1 MIEKYKKLQNGS
13 DIRGI
18 AIEGIEGEHPNL
30 TAREANCI
38 GQSFVLWLSKRLGKD
53 PGELVL
59 ATGRDPRI
67 SGPDLAFAINQ
78 GLTLQGGKVFDFG
91 LASTPAMFMATQFS
105 QFDCDGT
112 VMITAS
118 HLPFNRNGFK
128 FFTKDGGLDKKDITA
143 ILEGAAAIEAAGA
156 TATEASGATAI
167 GAGADAAGA
176 RGADGSSIET
186 ADIITPY
193 SEHLKKLIIE
203 GAGSE
208 RPLEGMKIVIDA
220 GNGSG
225 GFYATR
231 VLEPL
236 GADVSESQFLDPDG
250 TFPNHAP
257 NPENREAMKSIS
269 DKVLSADAD
278 MGIIFD
284 TDVDRSAAVDSHGSE
299 IARNGIVAM
308 AAALVAPD
316 HPGTTVVT
324 DSITSRQLTE
334 YLEKDLGLK
343 HFRYRRGYRNVIN
356 KSIELNEQGID
367 SQLAIE
373 TSGHAALKENYFLDD
388 GAYLATKIVIKAAN
402 LFKEGK
408 PIDSVIAGLADPADD
423 EEVRIPINC
432 EDFGPYGDKVLADLE
447 AFVVENDTADGRA
460 GAALSLE
467 QPNYEG
473 VRINFPDGWCLLRK
487 SLHDPILPLNIA
499 SDKKG
504 GNLLIKKVLGDFLA
518 PYDKL
523 GLEKMKV
530 SDRHFVTCGQM
541 KVLEKRADAD
551 GLSYYQMMENAGTRA
566 SEIIM
571 ESSKPCRTFIF
582 CGKGNNGGD
591 GFVVARK
598 LQEAGYDV
606 TVILADG
613 EPKTADAITN
623 YGLIKDESKI
633 VDIESAGSDV
643 NGVSALL
650 PGAPEI
656 LVDAMYGTGFRGQLK
671 DGGLKA
677 AKYINDAKAKGAKVF
692 ALDIPSGLGGD
703 LTDEEGVDENT
714 VQADCTITFHAC
726 KPVHIQAFAEKYCG
740 ETAVADIGIDEGK
753 LLDGSFQ
760 R

>member
-13 DIRGI
+13 DIRGV

-30 TAREANCI
+30 TAPEAACI
-38 GQSFVLWLSKRLGKD
+38 GQSFVLWLADRLGKD
-53 PGELVL
+53 PADLKL

-67 SGPDLAFAINQ
+67 TGADLAAAISKGFTAQ
-78 GLTLQGGKVFDFG
+78 GCEVLDFG
-91 LASTPAMFMATQFS
+91 LASTPAMFMATIFPE
-105 QFDCDGT
+105 FKCDGT

-176 RGADGSSIET
+176 KGTEGATVGA
-186 ADIITPY
+186 ADIMTPY

-269 DKVLSADAD
+269 DKVLSVGAD

-284 TDVDRSAAVDSHGSE
+284 TDVDRSAAVDSNGRE

-308 AAALVAPD
+308 AAALVAQD

-334 YLEKDLGLK
+334 FLEKDLGLK

-432 EDFGPYGDKVLADLE
+432 EEFGPYGDKVLADLE
-447 AFVVENDTADGRA
+447 AFVLENDTADGRA
-460 GAALSLE
+460 GVALSLE

-571 ESSKPCRTFIF
+571 EAGKPCRAFIF

-613 EPKTADAITN
+613 EPKTADAVTN
-623 YGLIKDESKI
+623 YGLIRDKSKV
-633 VDIESAGSDV
+633 VDISSAQPEAGGDA
-643 NGVSALL
+643 ALL
-650 PGAPEI
+650 AGAPDI
-656 LVDAMYGTGFRGQLK
+656 IVDAMYGTGFRGQLK

-677 AKYINDAKAKGAKVF
+677 AKYINEAKAKGAKVF

-714 VQADCTITFHAC
+714 VQADRTITFHAC

-740 ETAVADIGIDEGK
+740 ETMVADIGIDEER
-753 LLDGSFQ
+753 LLKG
-760 R
+760 

>member
-1 MIEKYKKLQNGS
+1 MIERYLKLQNGS
-13 DIRGI
+13 DIRGV
-18 AIEGIEGEHPNL
+18 AIEGIEGENPNL
-30 TAREANCI
+30 TAREAECI
-38 GQSFVLWLSKRLGKD
+38 GQSFAHWLAARQGKE
-53 PGELVL
+53 PGELKL

-67 SGPDLAFAINQ
+67 TGEALAKAISK
-78 GLTLQGGKVFDFG
+78 GFTACGCKVLNFG
-91 LASTPAMFMATQFS
+91 LASTPAMFMATIFPQFE
-105 QFDCDGT
+105 CDGT

-128 FFTKDGGLDKKDITA
+128 FFTPDGGLDKGDIKE
-143 ILEGAAAIEAAGA
+143 ILEGAAKIDEAGGNSTAEANGLIEP
-156 TATEASGATAI
+156 
-167 GAGADAAGA
+167 
-176 RGADGSSIET
+176 
-186 ADIITPY
+186 ADIMTTY
-193 SEHLKKLIIE
+193 SEHLKKLIID
-203 GAGSE
+203 GTGSD
-208 RPLEGMKIVIDA
+208 RPLEGMRIVIDA

-225 GFYATR
+225 GFYATD

-236 GADVSESQFLDPDG
+236 GADISDSQFLDPDG

-269 DKVLSADAD
+269 DKVLEVGAD

-284 TDVDRSAAVDSHGSE
+284 TDVDRSSAVDSHGRE
-299 IARNGIVAM
+299 IARNGIIAM
-308 AAALVAPD
+308 AAVLIAED

-334 YLEKDLGLK
+334 YLENELGLK

-447 AFVVENDTADGRA
+447 AFVLENDTADGRA
-460 GAALSLE
+460 GVALSLE
-467 QPNYEG
+467 KPNYEG

-504 GNLLIKKVLGDFLA
+504 GNLLIKKILGDFLA

-523 GLEKMKV
+523 GLEKMRV

-551 GLSYYQMMENAGTRA
+551 GLSYYQMMENAGTKA
-566 SEIIM
+566 SEIIIAN
-571 ESSKPCRTFIF
+571 SGLCSAFIF

-598 LQEAGYDV
+598 LAEAGYDV

-623 YGLIKDESKI
+623 YGLIKDKSKI
-633 VDIESAGSDV
+633 VDISSAGSDG
-643 NGVSALL
+643 NGVAALL
-650 PGAPEI
+650 PGEPDI
-656 LVDAMYGTGFRGQLK
+656 IVDAMYGTGFRGQLK
-671 DGGLKA
+671 NGGLA
-677 AKYINDAKAKGAKVF
+677 SAKYINEAKAKGAKIF

-703 LTDEEGVDENT
+703 LTSEDGVDENT
-714 VQADCTITFHAC
+714 VKADITITFHAM
-726 KPVHIQAFAEKYCG
+726 KPVHIQAFADKYCG
-740 ETAVADIGIDEGK
+740 ETVVADIGIDEGK
-753 LLDGSFQ
+753 LLDGGFQ

>member
-1 MIEKYKKLQNGS
+1 MSEKYKKLQNGS
-13 DIRGI
+13 DIRGV
-18 AIEGIEGEHPNL
+18 AIEGIEGEPPNL
-30 TAREANCI
+30 TAQEAKCI
-38 GQSFVLWLSKRLGKD
+38 GQSFARWLADRLGKD
-53 PGELVL
+53 PANLKL

-67 SGPDLAFAINQ
+67 TGPDLAASISQ
-78 GLTLQGGKVFDFG
+78 GFLVQGCQVLDFG
-91 LASTPAMFMATQFS
+91 LASTPAMFMATVFPE
-105 QFDCDGT
+105 FKCDGT

-128 FFTKDGGLDKKDITA
+128 FFTKEGGLDKKDITA
-143 ILEGAAAIEAAGA
+143 ILEGAAAIEEAGA
-156 TATEASGATAI
+156 EAAH
-167 GAGADAAGA
+167 AGAKDAAA
-176 RGADGSSIET
+176 IVA
-186 ADIITPY
+186 ADIMTPY
-193 SEHLKKLIIE
+193 SEYLKKLIID
-203 GAGSE
+203 GTGSE

-231 VLEPL
+231 VMEPL
-236 GADVSESQFLDPDG
+236 GADISESQFLDPDG
-250 TFPNHAP
+250 IFPNHAP

-269 DKVLSADAD
+269 DKVLSAGAD

-284 TDVDRSAAVDSHGSE
+284 TDVDRSAAVDSHGRG
-299 IARNGIVAM
+299 IARNGIIAM

-356 KSIELNEQGID
+356 KSIELNELGID

-388 GAYLATKIVIKAAN
+388 GAYLATKIVTKAAK
-402 LFKEGK
+402 LFKEGL

-423 EEVRIPINC
+423 EEVRIPIKC
-432 EDFGPYGDKVLADLE
+432 EDFGAYGDKILADLE
-447 AFVVENDTADGRA
+447 TFVLENETADGRA
-460 GAALSLE
+460 GMTLSLE

-504 GNLLIKKVLGDFLA
+504 GNILIKKVLGDFLA

-523 GLEKMKV
+523 GLEKMKI

-566 SEIIM
+566 SEIIK
-571 ESSKPCRTFIF
+571 ENSEPCTAFVF

-598 LQEAGYDV
+598 LKEAGYDAM
-606 TVILADG
+606 VILADG

-623 YGLIKDESKI
+623 YELIKDKIKI
-633 VDIESAGSDV
+633 VDISSACSDV
-643 NGVSALL
+643 NGDAMLIL
-650 PGAPEI
+650 AEPGI
-656 LVDAMYGTGFRGQLK
+656 IVDAMYGTGFRGQLK
-671 DGGLKA
+671 GGGLNA
-677 AKYINDAKAKGAKVF
+677 AKHINEAKAKGAKVF

-714 VQADCTITFHAC
+714 VQADLTITFHAC

-740 ETAVADIGIDEGK
+740 ETVVADIDIDEER
-753 LLDGSFQ
+753 LLK
-760 R
+760 